1 MADSIKI
8 QKITIDGENFDIT
21 YIIPNDMYIVTPYI
35 ENKNIQ
41 HKLLEKF
48 KLDSQY
54 KTHQTNPEKWNLVK
68 PILQKPLSFPKQ
80 LSKIKRCK
88 KYKITNRPNLEGFGR
103 LVYCR

>member
-54 KTHQTNPEKWNLVK
+54 KTHQTNPEKVESSKANITKALIISK
-68 PILQKPLSFPKQ
+68 PTK
-80 LSKIKRCK
+80 
-88 KYKITNRPNLEGFGR
+88 
-103 LVYCR
+103 